1 MKRRYRQK
9 IKALQVCF
17 RWKLNKQWKQNK
29 LLYDKMNYG

>member
-17 RWKLNKQWKQNK
+17 HWKLNKQWKQNK